1 MCKEEEGLSIKWI
14 FNRTNKF
21 QLLELKKSELSG
33 IVKRYGFDTVQQF
46 YNAIKIAQDAT
57 YKYQMDVATWEENY
71 GEKTPPK
78 ETFEERLR
86 VYQREADKHTE
97 RIYCNKDR
105 GAR

>member
-1 MCKEEEGLSIKWI
+1 M
-14 FNRTNKF
+14 N
-21 QLLELKKSELSG
+21 
-33 IVKRYGFDTVQQF
+33 
-46 YNAIKIAQDAT
+46 
-57 YKYQMDVATWEENY
+57 KYQMDVATWEENY

>member
-1 MCKEEEGLSIKWI
+1 MFLTKTDYILPP
-14 FNRTNKF
+14 R
-21 QLLELKKSELSG
+21 KSER
-33 IVKRYGFDTVQQF
+33 IIPKR
-46 YNAIKIAQDAT
+46 NNKAIKIAQDAMN
-57 YKYQMDVATWEENY
+57 KYQMDVATWEENY

>member
-1 MCKEEEGLSIKWI
+1 MPP
-14 FNRTNKF
+14 R
-21 QLLELKKSELSG
+21 KSER
-33 IVKRYGFDTVQQF
+33 IIPKR
-46 YNAIKIAQDAT
+46 NNKAIKIAQDAMN
-57 YKYQMDVATWEENY
+57 KYQMDVATWEENY